1 MGHLVAAPDK
11 FRGTATASEV
21 AAAAAGAARAA
32 GWTADEVPMADGGEG
47 ILEAV
52 HGEVHRSTVAGPLGD
67 PVDAEWRMVGPSA
80 AGQGPTA
87 VLESALVI
95 GRALLPSPSGDDPVR
110 ASTTGV
116 GQLVLAALGAG
127 ARRVVVGVGGSST
140 SDGGWGAVEAIGAP
154 ARLGGAELVVA
165 CDVVTPFRRAAEVF
179 GPQKG
184 ATPSQV
190 AVLTARL
197 DELAARYRRDLG
209 VDVDAL
215 PGAGAA
221 GGLAGGLAALG
232 ARLQP
237 GFDLVADLVGLPE
250 RLARAD
256 LVVTG
261 EGRLDPSSFEGLV
274 VGGVVALV
282 GGRAPVL
289 CVVGDADRA
298 AVAQASAS
306 NGVEVVSLTGRA
318 GSARARRE
326 VAALVAEVVSERL
339 AAWTPGG

>member
-11 FRGTATASEV
+11 FRGTAAASEV
-21 AAAAAGAARAA
+21 AAAAAGSARAA

-52 HGEVHRSTVAGPLGD
+52 HGEVHHSTVAGPLGD
-67 PVDAEWRMVGPSA
+67 PVDVEWHMVGPSA
-80 AGQGPTA
+80 AGESPTA
-87 VLESALVI
+87 VIESALAI

-110 ASTTGV
+110 ASTAGV
-116 GQLVLAALGAG
+116 GQLVLAAVDAG

-154 ARLGGAELVVA
+154 ARLGGAEVVVA
-165 CDVVTPFRRAAEVF
+165 CDVVTPFRLAAEIF

-184 ATPSQV
+184 ATPAQV
-190 AVLTARL
+190 ATLTARL
-197 DELAARYRRDLG
+197 DDLAARYRRDLG

-237 GFDLVADLVGLPE
+237 GFDLVSDLVGLPG
-250 RLARAD
+250 RLACAD

-261 EGRLDPSSFEGLV
+261 EGRLDPPSVEGKV
-274 VGGVVALV
+274 VGGVMALV

-289 CVVGDADRA
+289 CVVGHADPA
-298 AVAQASAS
+298 AAARASAA

-318 GSARARRE
+318 GPELARRE
-326 VAALVAEVVSERL
+326 VAALVAEVVAARL
-339 AAWTPGG
+339 AAWPTGG